1 MKTKLILTF
10 LVSVV
15 ISLNSIAQD
24 KKPKGNRES
33 IIDYKT
39 ELGLTDTQVEQIK
52 SIQKEF
58 FPKMREARQSEDQE
72 TLRKLNKERKAK
84 IEQLLTPEQV
94 QKWKAIKGKMKME
107 RQEPEK

>member
-1 MKTKLILTF
+1 MKKKLILIF

-15 ISLNSIAQD
+15 ISLTSMAQD

-39 ELGLTDTQVEQIK
+39 ELELSDAQVEQIK
-52 SIQKEF
+52 TIQKEYL
-58 FPKMREARQSEDQE
+58 PKMKEARQSEDKE

-84 IEQLLTPEQV
+84 IEQLLTPDQL
-94 QKWKAIKGKMKME
+94 QKWKAIREKMKAD
-107 RQEPEK
+107 RQENEK